1 MELSFYDIDDTIDVE
16 VTVQAMKGIGN
27 EVKTWTKHFSVEDAI
42 HMSLDD
48 VVP

>member
-1 MELSFYDIDDTIDVE
+1 MLNFYDIDDPIDVE
-16 VTVQAMKGIGN
+16 VTVQAMKVIGN